1 MDYFL
6 AAGLAALRLIIKFDA
21 EIWRIVSTS
30 LAVSLSAVVIAAIP
44 GIPLGVA
51 TALWRFPGRPVVR
64 HCLNALMAVPTVVVG
79 LLLYG
84 LLSRRGPLGAYGLLF
99 TPSGMVLGQAVL
111 VLPIIWNLVITAI
124 ESTDPRL
131 ALTCRLL
138 GANLTQQAGLFVRE
152 ARVAILAAIV
162 MAFGRA
168 IGEVG
173 VAMMLGGNIAG
184 YTRIMTTAIAL
195 ETSKGEF
202 ELALALGMLLLVL
215 ALLVNGALG
224 LLARARR

>member
-21 EIWRIVSTS
+21 EVWRIVSTS

>member
-6 AAGLAALRLIIKFDA
+6 AAGLAALRLIMKFDA
-21 EIWRIVSTS
+21 EVWRIVSTS

-64 HCLNALMAVPTVVVG
+64 HGLNALMAVPTVVVG

-84 LLSRRGPLGAYGLLF
+84 LLSRRGPLGEYSLLF

-138 GANLTQQAGLFVRE
+138 GANLTQQAGRLVRE

-224 LLARARR
+224 MLARARR